1 MKVIR
6 SKEIK
11 EDISESQKL
20 NKEFKAGDI
29 IQIDWQEKIDDI
41 KNVFR
46 ALTEARELRENRR
59 EMNQNL

>member
-46 ALTEARELRENRR
+46 ALTEARKLRENRR